1 MGITSRLLER
11 CRSQQA
17 RLHALRASVMR
28 RTNHCARAHVKWHVH
43 QRAGTTPAVARTV
56 PQAPASRPTSDCRRP
71 RCSSPAPIGSHGARA
86 RHDPGAC
93 AGTLA
98 GGAVRA
104 HEALW
109 RVPGARCTAA
119 ERACPRSRTVV
130 VTARRGR
137 PLPPRG
143 RLSSRQA
150 RVASRQGWGVCL
162 RACLPP
168 PSHPARPLRGCAGS
182 SWSSHIRHRGSRE
195 PAMLLTHRDLTTK
208 RSQN

>member
-1 MGITSRLLER
+1 MSIISSHARGITSRLLER
-11 CRSQQA
+11 WGSQQA

-28 RTNHCARAHVKWHVH
+28 RTHHCARAHVKWHVH
-43 QRAGTTPAVARTV
+43 QRAGTTPAGARPV
-56 PQAPASRPTSDCRRP
+56 PKAPASRPTSDCRRT

-86 RHDPGAC
+86 RHDTGAC

-98 GGAVRA
+98 GGALRA

-119 ERACPRSRTVV
+119 ERACTRSRTVV
-130 VTARRGR
+130 FHASRGL

-150 RVASRQGWGVCL
+150 RVASRQGCGVCL
-162 RACLPP
+162 RAFLTT
-168 PSHPARPLRGCAGS
+168 PSHPAWHLRGCAGS
-182 SWSSHIRHRGSRE
+182 SWSSNILHR
-195 PAMLLTHRDLTTK
+195 
-208 RSQN
+208 